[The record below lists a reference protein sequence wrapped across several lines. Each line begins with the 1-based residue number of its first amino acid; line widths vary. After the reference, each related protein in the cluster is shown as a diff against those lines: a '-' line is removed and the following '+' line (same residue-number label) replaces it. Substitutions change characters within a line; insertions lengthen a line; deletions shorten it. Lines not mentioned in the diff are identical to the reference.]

1 MLWEGKAV
9 SRASLSVWLLTGT
22 ISSSP
27 LWPISF
33 HLFLTF
39 LFSPRSLLLA
49 FPNQYFC
56 LKKLNP
62 LKQTSLMSPGLPGAK
77 LTSRTQAAVAGL
89 KNKLKMKTLLR
100 SNSTTALNLWE
111 DSYLSISSQA
121 LIPLLVSPPAWILSL
136 IFKLLTHLQPLLF
149 FVYLPPFIHM
159 LIWEDLSS
167 SSFGQ

>member
-1 MLWEGKAV
+1 MQHEKVFIFQRLFCIKMWPLLAHKENFRESVPIKTPCALKSLPRRAGELPLNHLVCPDGASAGRMVMLWESKAV

-22 ISSSP
+22 ISSFP

-39 LFSPRSLLLA
+39 IFSPRSLLLA

-62 LKQTSLMSPGLPGAK
+62 IKQTSLISPGLPGAK

-89 KNKLKMKTLLR
+89 KNK
-100 SNSTTALNLWE
+100 
-111 DSYLSISSQA
+111 
-121 LIPLLVSPPAWILSL
+121 
-136 IFKLLTHLQPLLF
+136 
-149 FVYLPPFIHM
+149 
-159 LIWEDLSS
+159 
-167 SSFGQ
+167 